1 MITPVD
7 IQTKKYSSSAM
18 GYKKAEVDEF
28 MELLLRDYET
38 MYKNN
43 IDLSD
48 KVNMLNKA
56 LEHYKS
62 IEDTMQNALLVAQST
77 GDDMRRNAEDKARLI
92 IETAEKKA
100 RDIIAEATRT
110 SAEAAKDAE
119 TVRRSTEIFKAQ
131 MIGMFTSQI
140 DVLKNEHK
148 AKEPISKVTFTPV
161 EEPIAPKAEPIVS
174 AEETIAFK
182 ADSEE
187 IEVETAPTFEEIA
200 GDTIRFSV
208 SDEE

>member
-77 GDDMRRNAEDKARLI
+77 GDDMRRNAEEKARLI
-92 IETAEKKA
+92 IENAERKA
-100 RDIIAEATRT
+100 REIIAEATKT
-110 SAEAAKDAE
+110 SADATRDAE
-119 TVRRSTEIFKAQ
+119 TVRRSTELFKAQ

-148 AKEPISKVTFTPV
+148 AKEPISKVAFTPV

-182 ADSEE
+182 AESEE
-187 IEVETAPTFEEIA
+187 VAVETAPAFEETA

>member
-7 IQTKKYSSSAM
+7 IQNKKYTSSAM
-18 GYKKAEVDEF
+18 GYKKSEVDEF

-48 KVNMLNKA
+48 KVTMLNNA

-77 GDDMRRNAEDKARLI
+77 GDEMRRNAEEKARLI
-92 IETAEKKA
+92 VEAAERKA
-100 RDIIAEATRT
+100 REITAEATRA
-110 SAEAAKDAE
+110 SADAMRDAE
-119 TVRRSTEIFKAQ
+119 TVRRSTELFKAQ

-140 DVLKNEHK
+140 DILKNEHK
-148 AKEPISKVTFTPV
+148 AKEPISKMAFTPV
-161 EEPIAPKAEPIVS
+161 EESTASDEEVIAP
-174 AEETIAFK
+174 AEESAV
-182 ADSEE
+182 A
-187 IEVETAPTFEEIA
+187 AN
-200 GDTIRFSV
+200 DTIRFSL
-208 SDEE
+208 DDQE